1 MTRVLFL
8 FLFFYSNVYC
18 VECLPEKGK
27 QSRTYNRILKYI
39 EKDDFFAAKQK
50 LKKYDQDHISF
61 YALKSHIMWKNNK
74 LFDAQKLSE
83 KVIDEC
89 PVSFPICYYILAEIS
104 YQYKD
109 YVNCSKYL
117 KKAID
122 LKIKEPY
129 YSKSVEYFEKS
140 YVISKLID
148 NDSDYDPIIVNRVS
162 TEADE
167 YLPILSPDQSTLY
180 FTRRFIDNSI
190 DMIVPTYE
198 EEFSFSN
205 KLNDTIFSFGAKMPL
220 PFNQEDNEGGAS
232 VNIDNSIIYYTKCSR
247 VNSYNNCDIFYSI
260 KKNEKWGDIIKM
272 NNKINLKDSWE
283 SQPSISIDGKKLF
296 FASNRKGGY
305 GGIDIYYSEKIN
317 NEWSDP
323 VNLGPE
329 VNSPSNEKSPF
340 LHSDNQT
347 LFFSSDRY
355 PSIGKYDIFVSKKDS
370 VGNWQE
376 PTNLGYPINT
386 KESEISLVVS
396 TDGNKA
402 YFASNEISGV
412 GGWDLYSFS
421 MPDKHK
427 PKRVLFLSGD
437 LTNEYGKY
445 VDDVKIEIFSLK
457 TQSKSVHKAESGKY
471 AIALTL
477 EKDEDVILTLN
488 KDGYAFN
495 SNYISSKDKSYKSPK
510 TENFEIKKLENGKSF
525 KINDILFEINSFE
538 INHISMSILSLF
550 SEYLK
555 QNQDLVVAI
564 EGHTDN
570 VGNKIENLYLSK
582 ERAKSVYDYL
592 IQSGVQKQRLSY
604 EGFGEEIP
612 IVSNDSEVGRAL
624 NRRTEFKVLRR

>member
-1 MTRVLFL
+1 MIRVLFL
-8 FLFFYSNVYC
+8 FFYFYSNVYC
-18 VECLPEKGK
+18 TECLPEKGREL
-27 QSRTYNRILKYI
+27 RTYNKILKHI
-39 EKDDFFAAKQK
+39 EKDDLISAKQK
-50 LKKYDQDHISF
+50 LKKYNQDHISF
-61 YALKSHIMWKNNK
+61 YALKSHILWKNNK

-104 YQYKD
+104 YGYKD
-109 YVNCSKYL
+109 YVKCSKYL

-122 LKIKEPY
+122 LKIQEPY

-140 YVISKLID
+140 YVISKLIN
-148 NDSDYDPIIVNRVS
+148 NDSDYDPIIVNKVS
-162 TEADE
+162 SEADE

-180 FTRRFIDNSI
+180 FTRRFLENSI
-190 DMIVPTYE
+190 DMIVPRYE
-198 EEFSFSN
+198 EEFSYSN
-205 KLNDTIFSFGAKMPL
+205 KLNDTTFSFGAKMPL
-220 PFNQEDNEGGAS
+220 PFNKEDNEGGAS

-260 KKNEKWGDIIKM
+260 KKNEKWGDIVKM
-272 NNKINLKDSWE
+272 NNKINLEDSWE

-317 NEWSDP
+317 SEWSAP
-323 VNLGPE
+323 VNLGSE
-329 VNSPSNEKSPF
+329 VNSSSNEKSPF

-370 VGNWQE
+370 GGNWKK
-376 PTNLGYPINT
+376 PINLGHPINT

-396 TDGNKA
+396 TDGEKA
-402 YFASNEISGV
+402 YFASNEMSDV
-412 GGWDLYSFS
+412 GGWDLYSFH

-437 LTNEYGKY
+437 LKNENGKY
-445 VDDVKIEIFSLK
+445 VDDVKIEIFNLK
-457 TQSKSVHKAESGKY
+457 TQSKTVHKTESGKY
-471 AIALTL
+471 ALALTL
-477 EKDEDVILTLN
+477 EKDEDVIITLN

-495 SNYISSKDKSYKSPK
+495 SNYISSNDQSYKSPRK
-510 TENFEIKKLENGKSF
+510 KNFEIKKLENGKSF
-525 KINDILFEINSFE
+525 KINDILFEFNSFE
-538 INHISMSILSLF
+538 INQISMSILSLF

-570 VGNKIENLYLSK
+570 IGNKIENLYLSQ
-582 ERAKSVYDYL
+582 ERAKSVYDFL
-592 IQSGVQKQRLSY
+592 IQSGIQKQRLSY

-612 IVSNDSEVGRAL
+612 IVNNYNEEGRAL

>member
-1 MTRVLFL
+1 MIRGLFL
-8 FLFFYSNVYC
+8 LFIFYSNVFC
-18 VECLPEKGK
+18 VECIPEKGK
-27 QSRTYNRILKYI
+27 QSRNYYKILKYI
-39 EKDDFFAAKQK
+39 EEGDFFSAKQK
-50 LKKYDQDHISF
+50 LKKYNQDHISF
-61 YALKSHIMWKNNK
+61 FALKSHIMWKNNK
-74 LFDAQKLSE
+74 PFDAQKLSE

-104 YQYKD
+104 YGYQD
-109 YVNCSKYL
+109 YVNCHKYL
-117 KKAID
+117 EKAID
-122 LKIKEPY
+122 LKIQEPY

-148 NDSDYDPIIVNRVS
+148 NDSDYDPVIVNKVS

-190 DMIVPTYE
+190 DMIVPRYE
-198 EEFSFSN
+198 EEFSYSN
-205 KLNDTIFSFGAKMPL
+205 KLNDTTFSFGAKMPS

-260 KKNEKWGDIIKM
+260 KKNEKWGDIVKM

-317 NEWSDP
+317 SKWSKP
-323 VNLGPE
+323 VNLGPV
-329 VNSPSNEKSPF
+329 VNSSSNEKSPF

-370 VGNWQE
+370 VGNWQK
-376 PTNLGYPINT
+376 PINLGHPINT

-396 TDGNKA
+396 TDGEKA
-402 YFASNEISGV
+402 YFASNEMSGV

-437 LTNEYGKY
+437 LKNENGKY
-445 VDDVKIEIFSLK
+445 VDDVKIEIFNLK
-457 TQSKSVHKAESGKY
+457 THSKTVHKTRFGRY
-471 AIALTL
+471 AVALTL
-477 EKDEDVILTLN
+477 EKDDDVILTLN
-488 KDGYAFN
+488 KNGYAFN
-495 SNYISSKDKSYKSPK
+495 STYISSNDKSYKSPSIK
-510 TENFEIKKLENGKSF
+510 NFEINKLDNGKSF
-525 KINDILFEINSFE
+525 KINDILFEVNSFE
-538 INHISMSILSLF
+538 INQISMSILNLF

-555 QNQDLVVAI
+555 KNNDLVVKI
-564 EGHTDN
+564 EGHTDSI
-570 VGNKIENLYLSK
+570 GDITENLYLSK

-592 IQSGVQKQRLSY
+592 IQLGVQKQRLSY
-604 EGFGEEIP
+604 EGYGEEYP
-612 IVSNDSEVGRAL
+612 VVSNNEEQGRAL
-624 NRRTEFKVLRR
+624 NRRTEFKVMKR

>member
-1 MTRVLFL
+1 MIRVLLMF
-8 FLFFYSNVYC
+8 FFFYSNVYC
-18 VECLPEKGK
+18 SECLPREGK
-27 QSRTYNRILKYI
+27 QSRKYFKILKYI
-39 EKDDFFAAKQK
+39 EKDDFFSAKQK

-74 LFDAQKLSE
+74 PFDAQKLSE

-89 PVSFPICYYILAEIS
+89 PVSYPICYYILAEIS
-104 YQYKD
+104 YGYQD

-122 LKIKEPY
+122 LKIQEPY

-148 NDSDYDPIIVNRVS
+148 NDSDYDPKIVNKVS

-198 EEFSFSN
+198 EQFSFSY
-205 KLNDTIFSFGAKMPL
+205 KLNDTTFSVGSEMPL
-220 PFNQEDNEGGAS
+220 PFNKEDNEGGAS
-232 VNIDNSIIYYTKCSR
+232 INIDNSIIYYTKCSR

-260 KKNEKWGDIIKM
+260 KKNEKWGDIVKM
-272 NNKINLKDSWE
+272 NDKINLKDSWE

-305 GGIDIYYSEKIN
+305 GGIDIYYSVKIN
-317 NEWSDP
+317 GKWSAP
-323 VNLGPE
+323 INLGPE
-329 VNSPSNEKSPF
+329 VNSSSNEKSPF

-355 PSIGKYDIFVSKKDS
+355 PSIGKYDIFISKKDS
-370 VGNWQE
+370 AGNWQK

-396 TDGNKA
+396 TDGDKA
-402 YFASNEISGV
+402 YFASNEMSGV

-437 LTNEYGKY
+437 LTDENGKY
-445 VDDVKIEIFSLK
+445 VDYAKIEIFNLK
-457 TQSKSVHKAESGKY
+457 TQSKTVHKAESGKY
-471 AIALTL
+471 ALALTL

-495 SNYISSKDKSYKSPK
+495 SNYISSNDKSYRSPK
-510 TENFEIKKLENGKSF
+510 TKNFQIKKLENGKSF
-525 KINDILFEINSFE
+525 KINDILFEFNSFK
-538 INHISMSILSLF
+538 INLKSISILSLF
-550 SEYLK
+550 SQYLK
-555 QNQDLVVAI
+555 QNKDLVVTI

-570 VGNKIENLYLSK
+570 VGNKIENLDLSK
-582 ERAKSVYDYL
+582 QRAKSVYDYL
-592 IQSGVQKQRLSY
+592 IQSGVEEQRLDY
-604 EGFGEEIP
+604 DGFGEEKP
-612 IVSNDSEVGRAL
+612 VASNDDEKGRAL
-624 NRRTEFKVLRR
+624 NRRTEFKVLKR